1 MTPTPTQTLSSS
13 PTVQSSSR
21 QRWYC
26 PMVSPE
32 HGVYIVL
39 AVSFLVGAA
48 AAQTWNGATTL
59 ALLCAFL
66 GFQAEHPLVLQIKQ
80 RRSWK
85 PRFLVWGGVYGG
97 LAALMAGGLYW
108 QQGLGQQGLGWSPL
122 LGIYGAAI
130 VALLVDAIAVFR
142 RGQKS
147 ILNELITFWAVGL
160 AAPLAYVASTGTL
173 TAPVLGLWALCS
185 LYFCCTIFTVKLRKP
200 HRGEPDT
207 APIRRAIAYHSIA
220 PLLVA
225 GLYRVGGL
233 PLVPALA
240 FTLALVKFLGIWWR
254 LENFRALPIGTVAA
268 LETMVALLFGSVII
282 ISLLPVYGGI
292 G

>member
-1 MTPTPTQTLSSS
+1 MSWAPGKTKVL
-13 PTVQSSSR
+13 VSSR
-21 QRWYC
+21 QRWYH
-26 PMVSPE
+26 PIVSPE

-59 ALLCAFL
+59 ALICAFL

-85 PRFLVWGGVYGG
+85 PQFLVWGGVYGG
-97 LAALMAGGLYW
+97 LATLMAGGLYW
-108 QQGLGQQGLGWSPL
+108 QQGLGWSPL

-130 VALLVDAIAVFR
+130 AALLVDAIAVFR

-147 ILNELITFWAVGL
+147 ILNELFTFWAVGL

-173 TAPVLGLWALCS
+173 TPMVLGLWALCS
-185 LYFCCTIFTVKLRKP
+185 LYFGCTIFTVKLRKP

-220 PLLVA
+220 PLVVA
-225 GLYRVGGL
+225 GLYGVGVL
-233 PLVPALA
+233 PLVPVLA
-240 FTLALVKFLGIWWR
+240 FIFALVKFLGIWWR
-254 LENFRALPIGTVAA
+254 LEDFRALPIGPVAA
-268 LETMVALLFGSVII
+268 LETTVALLFGSVVV